1 MLTVIFDKRYAHHGT
16 GPGHPE
22 RAARLG
28 AIVEGLEAGGISQ
41 TSFVV
46 PSPAVLSQIA
56 AVHDPAYVALV
67 EKYCESI
74 PSDGAYAELPT
85 GDTIV
90 TRESFDI
97 AMLAAGGALSGLDL
111 AAAGRPS
118 IAIVRPPG
126 HHAEPARGMG
136 FCVFNNIAIAAQ
148 AARERFGS
156 TLIVD
161 FDYHHGNGT
170 QAWVERAMGDGR
182 APLGFISAH
191 AYPAYPGTGAFSES
205 QMRDEG
211 FVVDIPLAH
220 STDTDDFIDDLFSLS
235 DHAWLEAEGHPGVG
249 WIRFPFRRSDR
260 GSARVGA
267 GGRRIVRTARR
278 GGPTASR
285 CVGDDTGRRLLLGQP
300 QGERN
305 EIGVRFRETFD
316 GRARSGRGTAKRR
329 SAQRDGEIRARVDRL
344 AA

>member
-41 TSFVV
+41 TSFVG

-74 PSDGAYAELPT
+74 RSDGVYAELPT

-97 AMLAAGGALSGLDL
+97 AMLAAGGA
-111 AAAGRPS
+111 
-118 IAIVRPPG
+118 PG

-182 APLGFISAH
+182 APLGFISTH

-205 QMRDEG
+205 QMRGEG

-220 STDTDDFIDDLFSLS
+220 STGTDDFIAVWSSLLPALAARLKPRVILVS
-235 DHAWLEAEGHPGVG
+235 AGFDFLSGDPIAGLPV
-249 WIRFPFRRSDR
+249 
-260 GSARVGA
+260 SARAVDA
-267 GGRRIVRTARR
+267 LCA
-278 GGPTASR
+278 
-285 CVGDDTGRRLLLGQP
+285 LLGEVAQQHHAVLAMILEGGYSLDNLRASGTKLAYDFGKHSTDVHVP
-300 QGERN
+300 AGARPS
-305 EIGVRFRETFD
+305 D
-316 GRARSGRGTAKRR
+316 GRLNAMVKSVLEWIA
-329 SAQRDGEIRARVDRL
+329 
-344 AA
+344 